1 MRLVERRPPV
11 AHLVALGRLD
21 LDDLGAM
28 VAQDL
33 GAIRPAQHPGEVEH
47 EDPVERA
54 CGHGRGQPGLDRRIG
69 QVALGEHI
77 VGRVRAI
84 DRKAAE
90 RQAGLVDRVLDRV
103 RSRPRASALAGAG
116 GGSGSV

>member
-33 GAIRPAQHPGEVEH
+33 GAIRPAQYAREVEH
-47 EDPVERA
+47 QNPVEGAR
-54 CGHGRGQPGLDRRIG
+54 GHSLPSETD
-69 QVALGEHI
+69 
-77 VGRVRAI
+77 RAI
-84 DRKAAE
+84 NAVSSIA
-90 RQAGLVDRVLDRV
+90 
-103 RSRPRASALAGAG
+103 
-116 GGSGSV
+116 